1 MRLKQKTAIVTG
13 ASSGIGQAIALE
25 FAWQG
30 ANVVVADTQRSPREG
45 GPNTMDVLKSFDNT
59 TEFHTADVSSWD
71 GIDQLVSKTIEQ
83 FGRLDIMVNN
93 AATHSGTKLT
103 ETSEEQWDSVMAVNL
118 KGVFLGCKRAV
129 QQMLTQDIVNE
140 ARGRI
145 INIASQHGI
154 TSCPGDIA
162 YGTSKA
168 GVAYI
173 TRQIAADYA
182 NDNIICNAV
191 SPGIILT
198 GRQDDAPDELLDN
211 SNNRTPYP
219 RLGKPKDVAN
229 AAVFLASD
237 DCTFV
242 TGEQLLVDGGW
253 MAA

>member
-1 MRLKQKTAIVTG
+1 
-13 ASSGIGQAIALE
+13 
-25 FAWQG
+25 
-30 ANVVVADTQRSPREG
+30 
-45 GPNTMDVLKSFDNT
+45 MDVLKSFDGA
-59 TEFHTADVSSWD
+59 TEFLTIDVSSWD
-71 GIDQLVSKTIEQ
+71 GIDQLVTKTVEQ

-93 AATHSGTKLT
+93 AATYTGTRLT
-103 ETSEEQWDSVMAVNL
+103 ETTEEQWDSVMAVNL

-129 QQMLTQDIVNE
+129 QQMLTQDVVNE

-154 TSCPGDIA
+154 ISCPGDIA

-182 NDNIICNAV
+182 KENIICNAI
-191 SPGIILT
+191 SPGKILT
-198 GRQDDAPDELLDN
+198 GRPDGATEESLEY
-211 SNNRTPYP
+211 STSRTPFP

-242 TGEQLLVDGGW
+242 TGEQLMVDGGW